1 MKIGIAILAIAMF
14 TACAT
19 IDISKPLFAT
29 GPHEPFSGMSDEGPP
44 SSINPTCVRL
54 RFWADDTIEGFNLR
68 VKLAKK
74 RLEKLGYTII
84 EVRPIYRAYN
94 GIWWKQGDVHEV
106 IIYYQE
112 RKAE

>member
-1 MKIGIAILAIAMF
+1 MKIGIAILALAMF
-14 TACAT
+14 TACTT
-19 IDISKPLFAT
+19 IDLSKPLFAES
-29 GPHEPFSGMSDEGPP
+29 PKAPFSGVVIQEPP
-44 SSINPTCVRL
+44 ASINPTCVRL

-74 RLEKLGYTII
+74 RLEKLGYTIT
-84 EVRPIYRAYN
+84 EVRPIYRAYD

-112 RKAE
+112 RKTE